1 MLSGTLRWAVSSVGA
16 LALMTA
22 LLGACVGSG
31 ATSGSPLPAAK
42 MSLGVWNGSTLTV
55 TLVVN
60 GVTIESLAAGQADYA
75 IPASRLPPLPWQAE
89 VRSPSGRV
97 LVSLPVQEGDVWETV
112 DSSGGGASKGDAN
125 RIDLS
130 CGRID
135 IWSGPPLGGP
145 APPPSAGSPGDCAP

>member
-1 MLSGTLRWAVSSVGA
+1 
-16 LALMTA
+16 MTA
-22 LLGACVGSG
+22 LLGACAGSG
-31 ATSGSPLPAAK
+31 GPSGAPIPAAQ

-55 TLVVN
+55 DLVVN
-60 GVTIESLAAGQADYA
+60 GVRIESFAPGQADDA
-75 IPASRLPPLPWQAE
+75 IPASRLPRLPWQAE

-112 DSSGGGASKGDAN
+112 DPRGGGASKGDAN
-125 RIDLS
+125 RVDLS

-145 APPPSAGSPGDCAP
+145 APPPSPGSPGDCAP